1 MLLEQWFALNT
12 IEFEHEVSDRMS
24 FRRFIGLKSD
34 QGAPDHAS
42 VRLFAQVLVERG
54 IAVEMSNELKQQ
66 LQMSGL
72 VSEQDSGEQSEGDF
86 TLPRGLFDS
95 ARGLGVLGPVEWMRI
110 EQQFLDYWNKRR
122 GEDRFPT
129 TKSVKPGDIPELEP
143 YLSVVRMTASGTIK
157 YEFVGSAIEQA
168 NGGRLV
174 GTTINDRLR
183 RNITEFGH
191 PGLQSELLNLSKR
204 VAKQEKP
211 CGLSCVY
218 NNFKGKK
225 CQFWTVQAPVG
236 DENGKVNMLIGVA
249 LVLPLSVN

>member
-1 MLLEQWFALNT
+1 
-12 IEFEHEVSDRMS
+12 
-24 FRRFIGLKSD
+24 
-34 QGAPDHAS
+34 
-42 VRLFAQVLVERG
+42 
-54 IAVEMSNELKQQ
+54 
-66 LQMSGL
+66 
-72 VSEQDSGEQSEGDF
+72 
-86 TLPRGLFDS
+86 LPRGLFDS

-183 RNITEFGH
+183 RNIAEFGH

-204 VAKQEKP
+204 VAQQEKP